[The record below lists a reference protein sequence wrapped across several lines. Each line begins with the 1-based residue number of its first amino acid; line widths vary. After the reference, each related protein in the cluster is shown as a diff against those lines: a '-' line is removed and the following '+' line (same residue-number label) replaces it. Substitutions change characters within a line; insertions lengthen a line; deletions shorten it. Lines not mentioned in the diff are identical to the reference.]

1 MMKPAHIFR
10 QAQYDAAHSQS
21 EPVEDSAGITSKHKL
36 LASSIFKLA
45 NFLIVA
51 FVISSCNHSEN
62 KETAPRVFNEYHY
75 ALDSVIKS
83 KDGNLG
89 GIELGQSKTV
99 IPTREVSQAI
109 EKSANH
115 ITFEQKIDS
124 ISKYNITYSLEN
136 DTITEIEVQIIS
148 QNSDEGE
155 KIMADLKKYYQQKY
169 TAPVMD
175 KGYFVFNCFDSKK
188 RNFTITLTDNSD
200 PNNSVIELF
209 VYREK

>member
-1 MMKPAHIFR
+1 MKKSTHIFR
-10 QAQYDAAHSQS
+10 QAQYDKTHSQF
-21 EPVEDSAGITSKHKL
+21 EPAEDSTGIMSKYKTL
-36 LASSIFKLA
+36 VSSILKLTTGLVIA
-45 NFLIVA
+45 SVIV
-51 FVISSCNHSEN
+51 SCNRSE
-62 KETAPRVFNEYHY
+62 KETAPRVFNENHY

-83 KDGNLG
+83 KDGILG

-99 IPTREVSQAI
+99 IPAREINQAI

-136 DTITEIEVQIIS
+136 DSITEIEVQIIS

-188 RNFTITLTDNSD
+188 QNFTITLTDNSD
-200 PNNSVIELF
+200 PNNSVIEMF